1 MVAAIVWFAVMN
13 VIPVICYYA
22 GFKVEILRKIAGWM
36 PWNIFR
42 FEVSANM
49 SGYHCLW
56 DTPSGLT
63 KCIIAGAAG
72 IRYLWRSGY
81 FSKQVKSKS
90 E

>member
-1 MVAAIVWFAVMN
+1 M
-13 VIPVICYYA
+13 
-22 GFKVEILRKIAGWM
+22 EILRKIAGWM

-56 DTPSGLT
+56 DTPSGLA

-72 IRYLWRSGY
+72 ILIFGAAGILVSRKKEIG
-81 FSKQVKSKS
+81 
-90 E
+90 